1 MDKKNPGRENP
12 WQNARIKPSTRR
24 DDDTSRKPRERTAGT
39 SMPQRDDAARKPRE
53 ASPWRGDAERKP
65 RAQAS
70 RDSAPSYAPRNP
82 PAREMPN
89 GESSQERAPRRN
101 TDETRVYGRNACLAA
116 FAKRPQDLRKV
127 YLTEARI
134 GEFKAVLA
142 WCVKHR
148 LGYRVVEN
156 DDLDR
161 LTEAQHHEGVCFELR
176 RHAPLSVAELARAC
190 PRDKPA
196 LLVWLD
202 GVGNP
207 HNVGAILR
215 SAANFGVRG
224 LILPAGSPALSGA
237 ALRVAEGGAE
247 SVPLAQAQARED
259 VAETLHEAGFAIAAT
274 VPRSGMGLYEI
285 KLPQRLALI
294 LGAEGEGMSNEL
306 IHSAD
311 VRLTVPGSGAVE
323 SLNVSASAAVLFAEF
338 WRQHAIG

>member
-12 WQNARIKPSTRR
+12 WQNARIKPPLRR
-24 DDDTSRKPRERTAGT
+24 DE
-39 SMPQRDDAARKPRE
+39 AARKPRE
-53 ASPWRGDAERKP
+53 SSEAPDAPRPRPSREARDKP
-65 RAQAS
+65 REWTAS
-70 RDSAPSYAPRNP
+70 RESQVRPPRATPSREDVSPAPPQAQR
-82 PAREMPN
+82 REV
-89 GESSQERAPRRN
+89 
-101 TDETRVYGRNACLAA
+101 ETRIYGRNACLAA
-116 FAKRPQDLRKV
+116 FARRPQDLRKV

-134 GEFKAVLA
+134 GEFKPVLA

-161 LTEAQHHEGVCFELR
+161 LTEAQHHEGVCFEMR

-190 PRDKPA
+190 PREQSA

-224 LILPAGSPALSGA
+224 LILPAGAPALPGA

-259 VAETLHEAGFAIAAT
+259 VAAVLHEAGFTIAAT
-274 VPRSGMGLYEI
+274 VPRGGIELYKS
-285 KLPQRLALI
+285 KLPARLALV
-294 LGAEGEGMSNEL
+294 LGAEGEGMSKAL
-306 IHSAD
+306 IAEAD
-311 VRLTVPGSGAVE
+311 ARFTVPGTGAVE

-338 WRQHAIG
+338 WRQHSVK